1 VAAAGRA
8 VRPGFVRGI
17 FAMPMTIGVP
27 RETFAGEKR
36 VATVPEVVEKLVK
49 LGFAVCVETGAGAA
63 ANFGDDAYQAAG
75 ARIAGSAAELMAGS
89 DMVFK
94 VRAPTAAEIALMKP
108 GTTLVSFVWPAQN
121 PELMQTMADR
131 KLTVLAID
139 SLPRQLSRAQKMDAL
154 TSMASISGYRAVIE
168 AANAFGRFFNGQ
180 VTAAGKIPPARVFV
194 AGAGVAGL
202 AAIGTAANLGAI
214 VRANDTRAEVADQV
228 VSLGGEFVKVD
239 YEEEGS
245 GGGGYARVMSEG
257 FQQAQR
263 EMYAREARDADI
275 IITTALIPG
284 KPAPKLITAEMVKS
298 MKPGSVIIDMA
309 AEQGGNC
316 ELTEPGQAVVRHGVT
331 ILGYTDLPSRLARQ
345 SSTLYST
352 NLLRLTEEL
361 CKTKDGVINVN
372 MEDDA
377 IRGLTVVRDGEIT
390 WPPPPPKLP
399 AAPPQAKP
407 AAAPTPAK
415 KSGHGHGAGEPA
427 SAKSLAIIF
436 GVGAVLFWLVGL
448 YAPASFLA
456 HFTVFVLACFVGYMV
471 IWNVTPALHTPL
483 MSVTN
488 AISSIIAVG
497 ALIQVAPPLGEGTA
511 GRPDSLILWLAVVAL
526 TLTAINMF
534 GGFAVTRRMLAMFRK

>member
-1 VAAAGRA
+1 
-8 VRPGFVRGI
+8 
-17 FAMPMTIGVP
+17 MSLTIGVP
-27 RETFAGEKR
+27 REIFAGEKR
-36 VATVPEVVEKLVK
+36 VATVPDVVEKLVK
-49 LGFAVCVETGAGAA
+49 LGFAVCVETQAGAA

-75 ARIAGSAAELMAGS
+75 ARIAGSAAELLGS
-89 DMVFK
+89 SDIIFK
-94 VRAPTAAEIALMKP
+94 VRAPTPEEIALMKR
-108 GTTLVSFVWPAQN
+108 GSTLVSFVWPAQN
-121 PELMQTMADR
+121 PELMQQLADR

-180 VTAAGKIPPARVFV
+180 VTAAGKIPPAKVFI

-202 AAIGTAANLGAI
+202 AAIGTSANLGAI

-245 GGGGYARVMSEG
+245 GGGGYAKVMSEG

-263 EMYAREARDADI
+263 AMYAQQAKDADI

-284 KPAPKLITAEMVKS
+284 KPAPKLITAEMVQS
-298 MKPGSVIIDMA
+298 MKPGSVIVDMA

-316 ELTEPGQAVVRHGVT
+316 ELTVPGEAVVRHGVT
-331 ILGYTDLPSRLARQ
+331 IIGYTDLVSRLARQ

-352 NLLRLTEEL
+352 NLLRVTEEL

-372 MEDDA
+372 MDDDA
-377 IRGLTVVRDGEIT
+377 IRGLTVIKEGAVT
-390 WPPPPPKLP
+390 WPPPAPKLP
-399 AAPPQAKP
+399 AAPPQATKP
-407 AAAPTPAK
+407 AAMPTK

-427 SAKSLAIIF
+427 SVKSLAITF
-436 GVGAVLFWLVGL
+436 GVGAVLFLLVGAF
-448 YAPASFLA
+448 APASFLA
-456 HFTVFVLACFVGYMV
+456 HFTVFVLACFIGYMV
-471 IWNVTPALHTPL
+471 VWNVTPALHTPL

-497 ALIQVAPPLGEGTA
+497 ALIQVAPPLVDGTE
-511 GRPDSLILWLAVVAL
+511 GRPDGLILGLAVVAL